1 MALFK
6 ETLLHNFLGAKVN
19 HIKVFELSK
28 TGNYDK
34 KIIYLTSN
42 YWTRMCLEKYRKE
55 INLKYLEGRDNVLF
69 KILALV
75 LGTK

>member
-19 HIKVFELSK
+19 HIRVYELRK

-42 YWTRMCLEKYRKE
+42 S
-55 INLKYLEGRDNVLF
+55 
-69 KILALV
+69 
-75 LGTK
+75 